1 MFKAVL
7 FDLDGVI
14 LDSVE
19 THLSYMSHC
28 ANLVG
33 VSFFDSLKD
42 FLVGDGYKFVSDGG
56 DALISIYRD
65 FLSRPVHFSQY
76 FNDLGVD
83 WSSNSQLFG
92 EHYKRVMNSGAVK
105 LFPDSVSALKSLNK
119 NHKIGLVTSSYREV
133 VLKKLGDIFKKLGAD
148 FVFDSMVCY
157 GEAPTKPS
165 PLGILKCL
173 SELGVK
179 PCESVYVG
187 DMISDA
193 IAASGAGVSFI
204 GVTYGYNTRKSL
216 ESYPNIGF
224 IDKLSDLETFIN

>member
-105 LFPDSVSALKSLNK
+105 LFPDSVSA
-119 NHKIGLVTSSYREV
+119 
-133 VLKKLGDIFKKLGAD
+133 
-148 FVFDSMVCY
+148 
-157 GEAPTKPS
+157 
-165 PLGILKCL
+165 
-173 SELGVK
+173 
-179 PCESVYVG
+179 
-187 DMISDA
+187 
-193 IAASGAGVSFI
+193 
-204 GVTYGYNTRKSL
+204 
-216 ESYPNIGF
+216 
-224 IDKLSDLETFIN
+224 